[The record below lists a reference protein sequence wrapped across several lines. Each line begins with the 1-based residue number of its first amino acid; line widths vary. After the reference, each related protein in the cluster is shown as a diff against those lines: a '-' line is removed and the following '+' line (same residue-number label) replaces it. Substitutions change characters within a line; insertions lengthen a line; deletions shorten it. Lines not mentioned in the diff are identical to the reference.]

1 VACIN
6 SSILDPKTGSL
17 MATKQSAVQMHR
29 MIEKGQLDDGL
40 AFVFGTSLIDSSKR
54 MSLEQM
60 ADEAEQVAE
69 GARQMRLHQGHP
81 EQQRRIVQGMDEE
94 AAAALC
100 KWIRE
105 PEAASKVLMALRH

>member
-1 VACIN
+1 
-6 SSILDPKTGSL
+6 
-17 MATKQSAVQMHR
+17 MAGKQSAVVQKHR
-29 MIEKGQLDDGL
+29 KIEKGQLDDGL
-40 AFVFGTSLIDSSKR
+40 AFVFGKSVIDSSKR

-69 GARQMRLHQGHP
+69 GARQMRLYQGQP
-81 EQQRRIVQGMDEE
+81 EQQRRIVQCMDEE

-105 PEAASKVLMALRH
+105 PEAASKVLMAIRH

>member
-1 VACIN
+1 
-6 SSILDPKTGSL
+6 
-17 MATKQSAVQMHR
+17 MERKQSAAQQHR
-29 MIEKGQLDDGL
+29 KIEKGQLDDGL
-40 AFVFGTSLIDSSKR
+40 AFVFGKSVIDSSKR

-69 GARQMRLHQGHP
+69 GARQLRMYQGQP
-81 EQQRRIVQGMDEE
+81 EQQRRIVQAMDEE

-105 PEAASKVLMALRH
+105 PGAASKVLKAIRH